1 MKKKLNMKSI
11 KWLLMTE
18 AFWADD
24 DVEWWSNVRLLL
36 LKMRLLLIKK
46 ENRENE
52 SSDEDVK
59 MHEVIM

>member
-1 MKKKLNMKSI
+1 
-11 KWLLMTE
+11 MTE